1 MKKAIIVGATGFIG
15 SWLLDEL
22 LERQVEV
29 TILKLPSERFHRDM
43 QGENLHIVEYESGKI
58 LDIKDSLEKDYDV
71 FYYIAWKGVAPE
83 IKNNITAQI
92 DNIAYAVDAFYLC
105 NYLSCKYFI
114 TPGSTAEY
122 RKNESFINEDSL
134 PHVTDLYGAT
144 KVAVH
149 YLLQGLSLQ
158 LNQKFIWAIIPSAY
172 GERRLDNNIIT
183 YTIRTLLNRER
194 PVYGPLNQIWDC
206 VYMKDV
212 ATALYL
218 MGEHGKENRIYGIGS
233 GSPRLLSH
241 YITQIRDYI
250 DPSLPIGIGELPS
263 DGKRPTCG
271 CLDIGPL
278 VDDTGYRPSVS
289 FEEGIQRTIEYF
301 KQHSL

>member
-22 LERQVEV
+22 LQNQVEV
-29 TILKLPSERFHRDM
+29 TVLKRPSEKFHRKIEEDR
-43 QGENLHIVEYESGKI
+43 IKVIEYESGKI
-58 LDIKDSLEKDYDV
+58 LDCRNKLDSQYDT

-83 IKNNITAQI
+83 IKNDIRSQL
-92 DNIAYAVDAFYLC
+92 DNISYTVDAFYLC
-105 NYLSCKYFI
+105 NYLNCNFFI

-122 RKNESFINEDSL
+122 RKNQSFINETSL

-149 YLLQGLSLQ
+149 YILQGLSLQ

-172 GERRLDNNIIT
+172 GERRIDNNIIT
-183 YTIRTLLNRER
+183 YSIRTLLNKER

-212 ATALYL
+212 ANALYL
-218 MGEHGKENRIYGIGS
+218 MGKHGKKSRIYGIGS
-233 GSPRLLSH
+233 GSPRLLYN
-241 YITQIRDYI
+241 YITEIRDFI
-250 DPSLPIGIGELPS
+250 DPSLPLGIGELPS

-271 CLDIGPL
+271 CLDIAPL
-278 VDDTGYRPSVS
+278 VTDTGYQPSFS
-289 FEEGIQRTIEYF
+289 FEEGIQRTIRYF
-301 KQHSL
+301 KEQG